1 MSEMTYKQAIKILS
15 EAKVADMPYKG
26 AQSNHKMY
34 DIARRMAIE
43 ALKEK
48 AAAEEK
54 NETHT
59 TAAPAADITINIG
72 DVIPFRARTGRV
84 ISYVVEKIKTSEDG
98 MVKFRCRHGGGGQ
111 SRSFLEGEA
120 KNLIRSG
127 GLYYCEP
134 EKENR

>member
-54 NETHT
+54 DEAPA

-72 DVIPFRARTGRV
+72 DVIPFRARTGRI

-98 MVKFRCRHGGGGQ
+98 MVKIRCRHGGGGQ
-111 SRSFLEGEA
+111 PRSFLEGEA

-134 EKENR
+134 EKENQ